1 MKTLIGKS
9 KKLLTDKNCQN
20 VRRPKVNLRST
31 VFRSKYLDWLTF
43 YKTNDIFKDFADYIS
58 DILNE
63 KQIEVDDIF
72 DCIEMSDE
80 IKNMALQS

>member
-1 MKTLIGKS
+1 MS
-9 KKLLTDKNCQN
+9 SDKDEIH
-20 VRRPKVNLRST
+20 SYE

-43 YKTNDIFKDFADYIS
+43 YKTNDIFHDFSDYIS

-63 KQIEVDDIF
+63 KQIEVDTIF

-80 IKNMALQS
+80 IKNMALRN